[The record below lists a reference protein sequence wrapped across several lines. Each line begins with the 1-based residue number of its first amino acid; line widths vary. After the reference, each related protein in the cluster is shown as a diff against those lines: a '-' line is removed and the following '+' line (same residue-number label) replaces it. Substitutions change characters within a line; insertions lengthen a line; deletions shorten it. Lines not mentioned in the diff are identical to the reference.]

1 MCVLVSYHFS
11 LPPVFLKNI
20 RDVRTY
26 CSFFLDM
33 LDDNETIIVQPN
45 DVLETQTTK
54 EKSGIADNVD
64 DNNNSPGTAPGSI
77 VPCFVCGDRSSG
89 RHYGVLTCD
98 GCRGFFKRSVRRGI
112 GYHCRENNQ
121 CVVDLSRRNQCQ
133 SCRFKKCIAVGMRK
147 EG

>member
-1 MCVLVSYHFS
+1 
-11 LPPVFLKNI
+11 
-20 RDVRTY
+20 
-26 CSFFLDM
+26 M

-45 DVLETQTTK
+45 DILPETRTK
-54 EKSGIADNVD
+54 KPDSVD
-64 DNNNSPGTAPGSI
+64 YNNNNNNSSSPGTTTGSI

-112 GYHCRENNQ
+112 GYHCREKNQ

>member
-1 MCVLVSYHFS
+1 M
-11 LPPVFLKNI
+11 I
-20 RDVRTY
+20 
-26 CSFFLDM
+26 
-33 LDDNETIIVQPN
+33 DDNETIIVHPN
-45 DVLETQTTK
+45 DALPETQITK
-54 EKSGIADNVD
+54 KKSVFADSVD
-64 DNNNSPGTAPGSI
+64 DNNNNNSPGGAPGSI

-112 GYHCRENNQ
+112 GYHCREKNQ

-147 EG
+147 EGQNSVLFSRL